1 MNIAVWS
8 RMASVIVLAACAACS
23 ASDAVGDTAANGA
36 DRPLETRRGNGA
48 GYQPAFPG
56 QTRAPARKSGVELKV
71 SIVASGLKNPWA
83 FEFLPDGRIL
93 LTERV
98 GNLRII
104 GPAGVVSAPIGGLP
118 EVAARGQGGLLDVAL
133 DPGYASNH
141 IIYWSYS
148 EPREGGNGTSLAKG
162 VLVEKDGVASVEQ
175 VQVIFRQM
183 PTLAS
188 SMHFGSRI
196 VFGSDGKLYLGL
208 GERSIPQG
216 RVQAQDL
223 GSDLGKLVRINPD
236 GSVPKD
242 NPFVGRKDAKPEI
255 WSWGHR
261 NIQAMAFDPQGEL
274 WVIEH
279 GPLGGDELNLVQ
291 PGRNYGWP
299 IIGYGIEYTGPRIG
313 DGITAKEGLEQ
324 PVYYWDPVI
333 APSGMIFYTGN
344 LFPEWQG
351 DIFVGGLSSEK
362 LVRLRLKDHK
372 VVGEEWLL
380 QDRKARIRDV
390 QQGPDGAIYVVTDSG
405 NGQLLRLSR

>member
-1 MNIAVWS
+1 
-8 RMASVIVLAACAACS
+8 
-23 ASDAVGDTAANGA
+23 
-36 DRPLETRRGNGA
+36 
-48 GYQPAFPG
+48 
-56 QTRAPARKSGVELKV
+56 
-71 SIVASGLKNPWA
+71 
-83 FEFLPDGRIL
+83 
-93 LTERV
+93 
-98 GNLRII
+98 
-104 GPAGVVSAPIGGLP
+104 
-118 EVAARGQGGLLDVAL
+118 VAARGQGGLLDVAL